1 MMLRAWITAL
11 FVGFLSLP
19 PVAGPAMAHPHVW
32 IEMRTAALLDD
43 QGRVAAIRV
52 EWLFDR
58 FYSAFAQQDVDTD
71 GNGKITDTEADRWA
85 RTALENI
92 AKVGYFAEI
101 LIDGQSRPPVK
112 AGQAIGRWRDGQL
125 HMSFVIHLDQPA
137 DPRNQVFGYMS
148 YDPDFYIDIRHPDG
162 AGAAVV
168 EGPGS
173 GKCSAKV
180 GRSEPSPETVAS
192 AAALGP
198 DETAPSGLG
207 RLFADYIKVTCE

>member
-1 MMLRAWITAL
+1 MVRIGVSALIVGLILLLPAGGRA
-11 FVGFLSLP
+11 V
-19 PVAGPAMAHPHVW
+19 AHPHVW
-32 IEMRTAALLDD
+32 IDMRTAALLDD
-43 QGRVAAIRV
+43 RERVAALRI

-58 FYSAFAQQDVDTD
+58 FYSAFAQEDVDTD
-71 GNGKITDTEADRWA
+71 GNGVITDAEADRWA

-101 LIDGQSRPPVK
+101 LVDGQSRPPVK

-125 HMSFVIHLDQPA
+125 HMSFVVHLDQPA
-137 DPRNQVFGYMS
+137 DPRKQVFGYMA

-162 AGAAVV
+162 AGAAMV

-173 GKCSAKV
+173 GTCTAKV

-207 RLFADYIKVTCE
+207 RLFADYVKVTCQ